1 MNTKPQIGNIGEQ
14 QKNKRGWLVGQFMEG
29 DFRDDNV
36 EICCKTIAVGDKSDK
51 LHKHPGTK
59 EYMVVLK
66 GRATMRVGD
75 EIFEIKKGDY
85 FTIDGNICDQLIEV
99 REELTFLTVRNPSV
113 AGNKVFV

>member
-1 MNTKPQIGNIGEQ
+1 MLLGNIDEQ

-29 DFRDDNV
+29 DFKDDNV
-36 EICCKTIAVGDKSDK
+36 EVCYKTMAVGDQSDK

-59 EYMVVLK
+59 EYMIVLD
-66 GRATMRVGD
+66 GRAKFRVGD

-85 FTIDGNICDQLIEV
+85 FAIPGEICDQLIEV
-99 REELTFLTVRNPSV
+99 QEELTIMSVRTPSV